1 MIKYVVASIIA
12 LASMNVWASQVA
24 DYFFHFL
31 TVAVIVSTTVAVL
44 KVRSMP
50 SLNTLLLR
58 FIGFGVTFW
67 IVMFALMI
75 AYALVYQFSK

>member
-1 MIKYVVASIIA
+1 MKYVIGCLLA
-12 LASMNVWASQVA
+12 LASLNAWASQVA

-31 TVAVIVSTTVAVL
+31 TVAVTVSATVAVL

-50 SLNTLLLR
+50 SLNNLLLR

-67 IVMFALMI
+67 IVMFTLMV